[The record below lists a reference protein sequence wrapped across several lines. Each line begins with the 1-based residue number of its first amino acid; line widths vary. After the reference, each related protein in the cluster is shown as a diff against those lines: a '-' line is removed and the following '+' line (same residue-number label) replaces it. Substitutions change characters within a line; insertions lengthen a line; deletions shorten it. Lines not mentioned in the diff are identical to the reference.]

1 MVNPVAPDNGT
12 MNLRDFLERLFWT
25 TVVAGLASTASAALF
40 DIEAWKA
47 AAMTGLAA
55 GIQCIVVYG
64 RYRLSVL
71 PNPGEGLP
79 GLPVAG
85 GNGG

>member
-1 MVNPVAPDNGT
+1 MVNPVAPDNGP
-12 MNLRDFLERLFWT
+12 MKLRDFLERLFWT
-25 TVVAGLASTASAALF
+25 IVVAGLASAASAALF

-55 GIQCIVVYG
+55 GIQCVIVFG

-79 GLPVAG
+79 GLPVTG
-85 GNGG
+85 GGDG

>member
-1 MVNPVAPDNGT
+1 MVNPVAPDTGG
-12 MNLRDFLERLFWT
+12 MQLRDFLERLFWT
-25 TVVAGLASTASAALF
+25 VVVAGLASTVGAALF

-55 GIQCIVVYG
+55 GIQCVVVFG

-85 GNGG
+85 GNRG

>member
-1 MVNPVAPDNGT
+1 M
-12 MNLRDFLERLFWT
+12 LRDFLERLFWT
-25 TVVAGLASTASAALF
+25 TVVAALASTAGAALF
-40 DIEAWKA
+40 GIEAWKA
-47 AAMTGLAA
+47 AALTGLAA
-55 GIQCIVVYG
+55 GIQCVVVFG

>member
-1 MVNPVAPDNGT
+1 MPDLLGPDNGR
-12 MNLRDFLERLFWT
+12 MKLRDFLERLFWT
-25 TVVAGLASTASAALF
+25 VVVAGPASAASAALF

-55 GIQCIVVYG
+55 GIQCVIVFG

-85 GNGG
+85 GNDG

>member
-1 MVNPVAPDNGT
+1 M
-12 MNLRDFLERLFWT
+12 RDFFERLFWT
-25 TVVAGLASTASAALF
+25 VVVAGLASAASAALF

-55 GIQCIVVYG
+55 GIQCVIVFG